1 MNETQMQVLL
11 RFAVEQGARM
21 TLDKVGVK
29 VTDETLKEVLD
40 LVWPKIQE
48 KIVAIDGLT
57 FKVVD

>member
-21 TLDKVGVK
+21 TLDKVGMK